1 MPSRCPGSTA
11 TDSAQRS
18 AVASRLRLDAATA
31 EVMARFEQAGVAAL
45 LLKGPAVRRWLYPD
59 EASRTYM
66 DCDLLVA
73 PTDLAGAEDVLA
85 ALGYERY
92 FDDRNMPSW
101 WREHAGEWV
110 REGDGVTVDLHRT
123 LPGVGVD
130 SELAWPLLAANPG
143 RVLVDNREVPALSLA
158 GRGLHVVLHA
168 AQHGAGW
175 SKPLDDLR
183 RALRSTDATFWR
195 EVAELA
201 ARLRATDAF
210 SAGLRLDPAGAEL
223 ADRLGLPRVSSV
235 DTYLRAAI
243 APPEALTFDR
253 LARAP
258 GVRARAM
265 IALHKLVP
273 PAEYLRHWD
282 GAGSGGRVVLLRAYL
297 RRVLWIVRRA
307 PRALAAW
314 RGARRAVARDTGR
327 RPR

>member
-1 MPSRCPGSTA
+1 MPPP
-11 TDSAQRS
+11 DNAQRS

-31 EVMARFEQAGVAAL
+31 EVMAGFERAGVAAL
-45 LLKGPAVRRWLYPD
+45 VLKGPALRRWLYT
-59 EASRTYM
+59 EETSRTYM

-73 PTDLAGAEDVLA
+73 PADLAGAEDVLA
-85 ALGYERY
+85 ALGYKRY

-130 SELAWPLLAANPG
+130 SELAWPALAANPD
-143 RVLVDNREVPALSLA
+143 RVLVDNREVPTLSLA
-158 GRGLHVVLHA
+158 ARALHVVLHA

-183 RALRSTDATFWR
+183 RALRSIDETFWS

-201 ARLRATDAF
+201 SRLQATDAF
-210 SAGLRLDPAGAEL
+210 TAGLRLDAAGAEL
-223 ADRLGLPRVSSV
+223 ADRLELPSVSLV
-235 DTYLRAAI
+235 DTHLRAAS
-243 APPEALTFDR
+243 APPEALTFER

-258 GVRARAM
+258 GMRAKAT
-265 IALHKLVP
+265 IALRKLAP
-273 PAEYLRHWD
+273 PAEYLRYWD
-282 GAGSGGRVVLLRAYL
+282 TAGSDGRLGLVRAYL
-297 RRVLWIVRRA
+297 RRVVWILRRA

-314 RGARRAVARDTGR
+314 WRARRAVERETGR
-327 RPR
+327 TR